1 MTSSSKTN
9 PPNFKRK
16 IARMSVKYPTY
27 VNLTSSSEEQPNE
40 RTPSPPL
47 RKKSLSPP
55 QVPSKSISS
64 KSTHYTS
71 SSSPNDTLSRYKARL
86 VANGSTQLEGIDV
99 DENFSLV
106 AKPASYE
113 TLLRRIVASLHQEF
127 SMTDLG
133 SLNYFLGISV
143 IRDSSRMFLSQHKY
157 ATEILKRVYMVNC
170 NPDQTL
176 VDTQS
181 KLGDSGD

>member
-1 MTSSSKTN
+1 MPQPATQQTPPPHQTVAQPILVMDPTPIANPNPISIHLMVTHFCIGTN
-9 PPNFKRK
+9 C
-16 IARMSVKYPTY
+16 PTQR
-27 VNLTSSSEEQPNE
+27 L
-40 RTPSPPL
+40 
-47 RKKSLSPP
+47 
-55 QVPSKSISS
+55 
-64 KSTHYTS
+64 
-71 SSSPNDTLSRYKARL
+71 NDTLSRYKARL